1 MKCVFCNVETEEK
14 VYQSNLIVIAH
25 LWCAEDRMKD
35 IEKYDIVDCL
45 LYEDRLRY
53 G

>member
-1 MKCVFCNVETEEK
+1 MNCVFCNVETEEK
-14 VYQSNLIVIAH
+14 VYKENLIVISH

-35 IEKYDIVDCL
+35 IKKYDIVDCL
-45 LYEDRLRY
+45 VYEDRLRY